1 MSVLTWVLLGV
12 FTGVLATFPV
22 KRPVKAIFFDVCF
35 GVLGGCLGGWLFNAS
50 TGIEVTTLTLNSALL
65 ATLGAVIS
73 LTLYHSIAY
82 HPTGSS
88 RR

>member
-1 MSVLTWVLLGV
+1 MSVVTWVLLGV
-12 FTGVLATFPV
+12 FAGVLATFPV
-22 KRPVKAIFFDVCF
+22 KRPVRAIFLDVCV
-35 GVLGGCLGGWLFNAS
+35 GVLGGGLGGWLFNIC

-82 HPTGSS
+82 PTTGSS